1 MKEYKITVD
10 VYAHWGDIHPRYRVY
25 LDGDLMTERD
35 FVWPAHQAFIREHI
49 IVDLEPGKH
58 ILAVEQVGKH
68 GTITHKNIVVGGNSC
83 LAEFTT
89 N

>member
-10 VYAHWGDIHPRYRVY
+10 VYAHWGDTPPRYRIY

-35 FVWPAHQAFIREHI
+35 FVWPSHQTFIREHI
-49 IVDLEPGKH
+49 IVDLEPGQH
-58 ILAVEQVGKH
+58 QLEVEQVGKN
-68 GTITHKNIVVGGNSC
+68 GTITQKNVVVDGNPC
-83 LAEFTT
+83 LAEFTV